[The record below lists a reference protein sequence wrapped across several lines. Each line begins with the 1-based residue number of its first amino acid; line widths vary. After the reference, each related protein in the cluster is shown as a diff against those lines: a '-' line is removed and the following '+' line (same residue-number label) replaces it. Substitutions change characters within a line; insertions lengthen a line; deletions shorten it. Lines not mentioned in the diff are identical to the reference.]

1 MSVNPTYS
9 NTSLVIKKTLG
20 TFVSHSHSGDVRSIC
35 CPRPG
40 LLLSASRDF
49 TVRSWNLD
57 TNTSQV
63 SEGKVYSNH
72 TNYVSA
78 VTYMPSSSL
87 FPHGL
92 ILTASNDRII
102 RAFNEAD
109 CSEPVFVLHGHTEPV
124 CALAANDEGL
134 IFSGSWD
141 STAKIWNH
149 DLCLVTLRRPGA
161 TIWSVIFLPSTCPD
175 QLCVATGSSDSVIAL
190 WRIQRTDLNHQHP
203 YELDKPAKTLLGH
216 MGCVRSLALLDSS
229 HLLSA
234 SNDGS
239 LRCWDLSAGV
249 CTAEFYGHTNF
260 VYSVAV
266 DPRGAFIVSSGEDR
280 TVRVWP
286 VPTPA
291 LGCQQIE
298 CDQTIFLP
306 CQTAWCVAV
315 TTDGDIAVGC
325 SDKKIR
331 LFSRSPARQAA
342 PDCLQAYEDELAR
355 CELSAET
362 LPESLAN
369 ERVPG
374 VEALLVPGKK
384 DGHVSVI
391 REDSK
396 LVCYQWSASEDRWL
410 KVGDVVGSAADSAT
424 GSNRTLF
431 EGREYDFVFTVDF
444 DESKPPV
451 KLPYNKTDDPWFVA
465 QDFLYRHN
473 LPQDYLDT
481 VAKYIIKNAGLT
493 EMPNQKQQQSTVSDP
508 FTGGGRYV
516 PGGPTRERTQLLGRV
531 DLFPATDYITLEST
545 NVSLLLRKL
554 TSFNETAATPLS
566 SHALELV
573 SALNPQMSNSDA
585 MELTKAVL
593 DVLPGWKAE
602 TAFPLFD
609 LLRCLVRWPGVS
621 AVVFEP
627 VSWSNILQVSDLQ
640 MLLNSSDL
648 QVPPLTAEASNCIL
662 FVLRL
667 LANCIAIDSSTVSS
681 GACSSIPTSIVT
693 TVKLAAQLANLLEF
707 KKIDFSDKK
716 HHQVAM
722 ATLLYNLAVFAHF
735 QCKSGHLLSVL
746 PALRGLPGLCTRMAT
761 GLLSA
766 IGTDPGA
773 VSRVPPEVIWR
784 LLIALG
790 TAIVT
795 AVPDPAAMEDSEKVV
810 MATKSQRIRLIGSA
824 VSLGPLDDELAG
836 WDHFRGVL
844 LFWAQAMTAPAK
856 NRECASSL
864 LQLLE

>member
-1 MSVNPTYS
+1 MSTGFKFRS
-9 NTSLVIKKTLG
+9 ELSA
-20 TFVSHSHSGDVRSIC
+20 HSGDVRSIC
-35 CPRPG
+35 CPQPG

-57 TNTSQV
+57 ANTSQV

-78 VTYMPSSSL
+78 VTYLPPSSLS
-87 FPHGL
+87 PQGL

-102 RAFNEAD
+102 RAFNEVD
-109 CSEPVFVLHGHTEPV
+109 CNEPVFVLHGHTEPV

-134 IFSGSWD
+134 VFSGSWD

-149 DLCLVTLRRPGA
+149 DLCLATLRRPGA
-161 TIWSVIFLPSTCPD
+161 TIWSVIFLPSTHPD
-175 QLCVATGSSDSVIAL
+175 ELYVATGSSDSVIAL

-203 YELDKPAKTLLGH
+203 YETDKPTKTLLGH
-216 MGCVRSLALLDSS
+216 MGCVRSLALLDPSR
-229 HLLSA
+229 LLSA

-286 VPTPA
+286 VPKPA

-298 CDQTIFLP
+298 CEQTISLP

-315 TTDGDIAVGC
+315 TADGDIAVGC

-331 LFSRSPARQAA
+331 LFSQNPTRQAP
-342 PDCLQAYEDELAR
+342 PDRLQAYENELAH

-374 VEALLVPGKK
+374 IEALLVPGKK

-396 LVCYQWSASEDRWL
+396 LVCYQWSANEDRWL

-444 DESKPPV
+444 DESMPPV
-451 KLPYNKTDDPWFVA
+451 KLPYNKTDDPWLVA
-465 QDFLYRHN
+465 QNFLYRHN

-493 EMPNQKQQQSTVSDP
+493 ETPNQKQQQSTVSDP

-516 PGGPTRERTQLLGRV
+516 PGSTMESGSTRERTQLPGPG

-554 TSFNETAATPLS
+554 TSFNETATTPLS
-566 SHALELV
+566 NRALELV
-573 SALNPQMSNSDA
+573 SALDPRMSNSDA

-627 VSWSNILQVSDLQ
+627 ASWSNILQVSDLQ
-640 MLLNSSDL
+640 NLLDSSDL
-648 QVPPLTAEASNCIL
+648 QVPPPTPEASNCIL

-667 LANCIAIDSSTVSS
+667 LANCIAIDSSTISS
-681 GACSSIPTSIVT
+681 DAYSSIPTSIVT
-693 TVKLAAQLANLLEF
+693 IVRLASRLANLLQF
-707 KKIDFSDKK
+707 KKIDFSGKK

-722 ATLLYNLAVFAHF
+722 ATLLHNLSVFAHF

-761 GLLSA
+761 GLLSVV
-766 IGTDPGA
+766 GTDPGA
-773 VSRVPPEVIWR
+773 VSRVPPEVVWR
-784 LLIALG
+784 LLTALG

-795 AVPDPAAMEDSEKVV
+795 SVPDPAMEDSEKILL
-810 MATKSQRIRLIGSA
+810 ATKSQRIRLIGSA
-824 VSLGPLDDELAG
+824 VPLGPLDDELAG
-836 WDHFRGVL
+836 WGHFRQVL
-844 LFWAQAMTAPAK
+844 LFWAQATAAPIK